1 MSQTN
6 EFLKKIYKVLTTV
19 REDMDDIKSLL
30 IQEVEPTEEE
40 EKEILEGLKE
50 IKDGKTELWN
60 SVKKELES
68 N

>member
-1 MSQTN
+1 MCQTN
-6 EFLKKIYKVLTTV
+6 EFLEKIYKVLTTV

-50 IKDGKTELWN
+50 IKEGKTELWDI
-60 SVKKELES
+60 VKKELKS